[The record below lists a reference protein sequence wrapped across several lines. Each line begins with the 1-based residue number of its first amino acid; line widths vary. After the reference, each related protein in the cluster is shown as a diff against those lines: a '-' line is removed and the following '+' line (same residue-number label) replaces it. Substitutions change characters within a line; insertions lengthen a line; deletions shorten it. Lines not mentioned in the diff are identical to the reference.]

1 MISGGILFNLFA
13 SALEIIL
20 YITLQRLIGR
30 NWLKDIGFWTF
41 GTKTI
46 NVPFIFIGIS
56 SPLSTQC
63 TILVISSPQTTQLH

>member
-1 MISGGILFNLFA
+1 MILPGTNVDCSSEMISGGILFNLFA

-20 YITLQRLIGR
+20 YITLQRLIGQ

-46 NVPFIFIGIS
+46 NVPFFS
-56 SPLSTQC
+56 
-63 TILVISSPQTTQLH
+63 